1 MLFNLERLANNHPRN
16 AEIQATYLQAVV
28 TEDPQYVVRRYESG
42 LYASSEE
49 CSRVYQKA
57 KRLSASTH
65 KSVSSD
71 SLLGNRQERL
81 LGAEQSS
88 LGGLGTENKPLHVV
102 QASSKGS
109 FFWKQV
115 FNALKY
121 ILGLI
126 ILVSVFDAA
135 FQMRGMTA
143 NHKSILPDR
152 SDRKYRFADVQGV
165 DEAKEE
171 LQEVVEFLRSPDK
184 FRRLGG
190 KLPKGVLLIG
200 PPGTGKTLLA
210 RAVAG
215 EAGVPFFFCSG
226 SEFDEMF
233 VGVGAARVRNLFS
246 AAKEH
251 APCIVFVDEL
261 DAIGGR
267 RVKNDVQPYSRMTL
281 NQLLVEMDGFEQN
294 SGVVVIG
301 ATNFPEVLDEALVR
315 PGRFDSKISI
325 TMPDVKARYDILK
338 VHVKEV
344 PLASDVDLEIL
355 ARGTS
360 GMTGADLAGLVNQA
374 AIRSS
379 ALGHDDITMLEL
391 EWAKDKIIM
400 GKLWCINLELFTTG

>member
-1 MLFNLERLANNHPRN
+1 
-16 AEIQATYLQAVV
+16 V
-28 TEDPQYVVRRYESG
+28 
-42 LYASSEE
+42 
-49 CSRVYQKA
+49 
-57 KRLSASTH
+57 LS
-65 KSVSSD
+65 V
-71 SLLGNRQERL
+71 LG
-81 LGAEQSS
+81 
-88 LGGLGTENKPLHVV
+88 
-102 QASSKGS
+102 
-109 FFWKQV
+109 
-115 FNALKY
+115 
-121 ILGLI
+121 I
-126 ILVSVFDAA
+126 
-135 FQMRGMTA
+135 
-143 NHKSILPDR
+143 
-152 SDRKYRFADVQGV
+152 
-165 DEAKEE
+165 
-171 LQEVVEFLRSPDK
+171 
-184 FRRLGG
+184 
-190 KLPKGVLLIG
+190 GVLLIG

-301 ATNFPEVLDEALVR
+301 ATNFPEVLDELTAQILYQVYDSYLCCYFLISNRALVR

-360 GMTGADLAGLVNQA
+360 GMTGNTDTKQFPSVL
-374 AIRSS
+374 
-379 ALGHDDITMLEL
+379 
-391 EWAKDKIIM
+391 
-400 GKLWCINLELFTTG
+400 